1 MDIKT
6 GYAELSAFRN
16 PKYTEEKGKWADSF
30 RGARLRIDEI
40 ELPKKLI
47 TGKRVD
53 ISVKLSQLD
62 YPNNRVRKTRSGGVE
77 LIFVNGNEEF
87 RFYSVNEG
95 DGRFVIN
102 IDEET
107 AKSFHGTYT
116 AIYTASLD
124 GKYSSTKIDQISF
137 TEE

>member
-1 MDIKT
+1 M
-6 GYAELSAFRN
+6 
-16 PKYTEEKGKWADSF
+16 
-30 RGARLRIDEI
+30 
-40 ELPKKLI
+40 
-47 TGKRVD
+47 D

-77 LIFVNGNEEF
+77 LIFVNGNEEC